1 MCQTSPKRQKTNINK
16 SNHMPLARQNLKRKY
31 WARNCQAKINEEELS
46 WLYSFHA
53 VALKTKI
60 CSMK

>member
-1 MCQTSPKRQKTNINK
+1 
-16 SNHMPLARQNLKRKY
+16 MPPARQNLKRKY
-31 WARNCQAKINEEELS
+31 WAKNCQAKINEEELS